1 MKKLLL
7 ILIALPMIGFGQ
19 QTYVPDN
26 NFEAYLEASGMGNG
40 IWNDD
45 YVTSANINTVT
56 ILDVAG
62 LNITNL
68 TGIEDFISL
77 TYLSCLNNQITS
89 LNLNNNTALEFLSCY
104 MNQLTSLDVTQN
116 TALTDL
122 NCYYNQLTSLDISQN
137 TALTWFSCSNNQITS
152 LDVTQN
158 TALNFFSCTLNSLT
172 SLDVSQNIALTD
184 LLCGQNQLI
193 NLDVSTNTNLT
204 ALGCFHNQLT
214 NLDVSQNTSLTEL
227 WCFVN
232 QLTSLDLR
240 NGNNAN
246 FLNFDCLNNPNLYCI
261 GVDDTAW
268 ANTNWTVSNGNIDS
282 ATSFSTNCANSLGCT
297 DPLACNYDSIATI
310 NDGSCAYSGLWQQ
323 TFSICNGDSVIV
335 GDSVYNTAGVYT
347 DTLVTTNGC
356 DSIVYTNIAMDYNTS
371 SYDTLSVT
379 ASIVWNGMPLNISG
393 DYAVT
398 LQNSVGCDSIVN
410 LNLTITSTTGILDMA
425 DKSNLVKITNMLG
438 QETPYRNNTPLFY
451 IYDDGTVEKR
461 IVIE

>member
-1 MKKLLL
+1 MEKNKMMKKLLL
-7 ILIALPMIGFGQ
+7 ILICLPMIGFGQ

-26 NFEAYLEASGMGNG
+26 NFEAYLEANGMGNG

-56 ILDVAG
+56 FLNVAG

-89 LNLNNNTALEFLSCY
+89 LNVNNNTALEFLSCY

-116 TALTDL
+116 TALINL

-137 TALTWFSCSNNQITS
+137 TALTWLSCSNNQITS
-152 LDVTQN
+152 IDLTQN

-172 SLDVSQNIALTD
+172 SLDVSQNIALTE
-184 LLCGQNQLI
+184 LGCGQNQLI

-204 ALGCFHNQLT
+204 TLGCFHNQLT
-214 NLDVSQNTSLTEL
+214 SLDVSQNTSLTEL

-232 QLTSLDLR
+232 
-240 NGNNAN
+240 
-246 FLNFDCLNNPNLYCI
+246 PNLYCVS
-261 GVDDTAW
+261 VDDTAW

-297 DPLACNYDSIATI
+297 DSIACNYDSIATI
-310 NDGSCAYSGLWQQ
+310 NDGSCAYSGVWQQ

-335 GDSVYNTAGVYT
+335 GTNVYDIAGNYI
-347 DTLVTTNGC
+347 DTLGTVNGC
-356 DSIVYTNIAMDYNTS
+356 DSIVYTNISIDYNTS
-371 SYDTLSVT
+371 SNDTLSVN
-379 ASIVWNGMPLNISG
+379 ASIVWNGMPLNVSG
-393 DYAVT
+393 DYSVT
-398 LQNSVGCDSIVN
+398 LVNSVGCDSIVN
-410 LNLTITSTTGILDMA
+410 LNLTVTTTGILDIA
-425 DKSNLVKITNMLG
+425 NNKNNLVKITNMLG
-438 QETPYRNNTPLFY
+438 QETTYRRNTPLFY

>member
-7 ILIALPMIGFGQ
+7 ILLCLPMIGFGQ

-45 YVTSANINTVT
+45 YVTSSNIDTVT
-56 ILDVAG
+56 FLNVAG

-89 LNLNNNTALEFLSCY
+89 LNVSNNTALEFLSCY

-116 TALTDL
+116 TALIHL
-122 NCYYNQLTSLDISQN
+122 NCYYNQLTGLDISQN
-137 TALTWFSCSNNQITS
+137 TALTWLSCSNNQITS
-152 LDVTQN
+152 IDVTQN

-172 SLDVSQNIALTD
+172 SLDVSQNIALTE
-184 LLCGQNQLI
+184 LGCGQNQLI

-204 ALGCFHNQLT
+204 TLGCFHNQLT
-214 NLDVSQNTSLTEL
+214 SLDVSQNTSLTEL

-246 FLNFDCLNNPNLYCI
+246 FLNFESLNNPNLYCV

-282 ATSFSTNCANSLGCT
+282 ATSFSTNCAISLGCT
-297 DPLACNYDSIATI
+297 DSIACNYDSIATI
-310 NDGSCAYSGLWQQ
+310 DDGYCTYPVIWYQ
-323 TFSICNGDSVIV
+323 TPLLCDGDSILV
-335 GDSVYNTAGVYT
+335 GSSVYDTAGNYI
-347 DTLVTTNGC
+347 DTLSSANGC
-356 DSIVYTNIAMDYNTS
+356 DSILNTYLMVEQSTS
-371 SYDTLSVT
+371 SYDTLFVG
-379 ASIVWNGMPLNISG
+379 AGIVWNGMSLNVSG
-393 DYAVT
+393 DYSGT
-398 LQNSVGCDSIVN
+398 LVNSAGCDSIVN
-410 LNLTITSTTGILDMA
+410 LNLTVTTTGILDIENN
-425 DKSNLVKITNMLG
+425 KNNLVKITDMLG
-438 QETPYRNNTPLFY
+438 QETPYRKNTPLFY
-451 IYDDGTVEKR
+451 IFDDGTVEKR

>member
-152 LDVTQN
+152 LDVSQN

-204 ALGCFHNQLT
+204 TLGCFHNQLT
-214 NLDVSQNTSLTEL
+214 SLDVSQNTSLTEL

-335 GDSVYNTAGVYT
+335 GNSVYNTVGIYA
-347 DTLVTTNGC
+347 DTLTTSSGC
-356 DSIVYTNIAMDYNTS
+356 DSIVYTNISIDYNTS

-379 ASIVWNGMPLNISG
+379 ASIVWNGMPLNASG
-393 DYAVT
+393 DYSLT
-398 LQNSVGCDSIVN
+398 LINSLGCDSIVN
-410 LNLTITSTTGILDMA
+410 LNLTITTTGIYDITNN
-425 DKSNLVKITNMLG
+425 KSNLVKITDMLG
-438 QETPYRNNTPLFY
+438 QETPYRRNTPLFY